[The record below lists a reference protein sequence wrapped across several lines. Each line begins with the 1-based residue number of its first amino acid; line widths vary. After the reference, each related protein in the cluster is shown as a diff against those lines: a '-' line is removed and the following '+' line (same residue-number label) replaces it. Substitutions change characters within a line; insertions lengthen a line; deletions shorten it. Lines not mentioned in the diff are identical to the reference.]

1 MPQQGQGTGQV
12 GGGGDEGGEEAG
24 IRLWRALRN
33 QVNDFRFYPIGHE
46 KPVEDMSRRVTY
58 R

>member
-1 MPQQGQGTGQV
+1 MPQQGQSTGQV
-12 GGGGDEGGEEAG
+12 VGDEAGEEAG
-24 IRLWRALRN
+24 IRPQRALRN
-33 QVNDFRFYPIGHE
+33 QVNKFRVNLTGHE